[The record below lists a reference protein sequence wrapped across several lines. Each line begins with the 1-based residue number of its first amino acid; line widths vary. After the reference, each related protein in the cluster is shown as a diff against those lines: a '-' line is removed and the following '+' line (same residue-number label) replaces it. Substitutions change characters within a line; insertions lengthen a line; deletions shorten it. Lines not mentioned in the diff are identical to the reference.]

1 MRPAT
6 RKRTSILLTCI
17 LTAALL
23 FGAFTVIANAAD
35 IINPSG
41 DPLGYRLKSDNTLA
55 VLGFHDAPVGTDLVI
70 PGVVEYEG
78 ETYSIYRKYEIP
90 GTDYT
95 ELYFER
101 KGGTNG
107 QKENN
112 G

>member
-41 DPLGYRLKSDNTLA
+41 DPLGYRLKSDNTLT
-55 VLGFHDAPVGTDLVI
+55 VLGFHTPPVDTDLVI

-78 ETYSIYRKYEIP
+78 ETYVVNEIAKKAFRGEEALESVTIP
-90 GTDYT
+90 ASVTAILD
-95 ELYFER
+95 
-101 KGGTNG
+101 
-107 QKENN
+107 
-112 G
+112 